1 MSVTIDRRSRA
12 TAVVSRVAV
21 LLFVASQVTG
31 CVAAVVGGA
40 AASAG
45 HDRRSFWTVMDDAN
59 IELSAQ
65 EQINKDKELALKNNV
80 KVIVYN
86 RTLLVIGEVKTQELR
101 ERAIRLVTGFK
112 DVRRV
117 VDELVVTEP
126 RGFWKGNGDRI
137 ITARVKTGLL
147 DIVDMPDFDPTR
159 VNVTTQNGAVY
170 LMGLVTHEEGERVV
184 AVARDVPGVTR
195 VVKVFDYDDEA
206 APPAR

>member
-1 MSVTIDRRSRA
+1 MKSTSIMIRLA
-12 TAVVSRVAV
+12 
-21 LLFVASQVTG
+21 FVATLVCSLSG

-86 RTLLVIGEVKTQELR
+86 GTLLVIGEVRTQELR
-101 ERAIRLVTGFK
+101 DRATALVTGFK

-117 VDELVVTEP
+117 VNEIVVTEP
-126 RGFWKGNGDRI
+126 RGFWKGSKDRYL
-137 ITARVKTGLL
+137 TARVKTGLL

-159 VNVTTQNGAVY
+159 VNVTTQNGVVY
-170 LMGLVTHEEGERVV
+170 LMGLVTHEEGERVTQ
-184 AVARDVPGVTR
+184 VARDVPGVVR
-195 VVKVFDYDDEA
+195 VVKVFEYDE
-206 APPAR
+206 